1 VTRPALDRTSTEF
14 AGKVAMVTGATRGI
28 GQASAVAFARRGAD
42 VLLCDI
48 TPDADETVAL
58 VKDRGQV
65 AIYVPTD
72 VSDSDAVRQAVDTAV
87 SELGRLDFAHNNAG
101 IGPAGALADVPEDEW
116 NTVIATNLTGVF
128 LCMKHQIP
136 HLLQTQGA
144 IVNTA
149 SMWGVV
155 GAAGMSAY
163 SASKHGVIGLT
174 KSAARDYGRPARQ
187 RGCAWPDSNSLDRR
201 RPCGCHQRNH
211 RAHGAAAVRSAR
223 RGRRGGR
230 LALLEIGVVRQRDG
244 PSRGRRLAGRLSPD
258 PPTVDR

>member
-174 KSAARDYGRPARQ
+174 KSAARDYGPLGLRVNAVAPGPIQTALTAAVPADAINAIIARTGQQ
-187 RGCAWPDSNSLDRR
+187 RYGQP
-201 RPCGCHQRNH
+201 GEV
-211 RAHGAAAVRSAR
+211 GEAAAWLCSRSASYVN
-223 RGRRGGR
+223 GTVLAVDGGW
-230 LALLEIGVVRQRDG
+230 
-244 PSRGRRLAGRLSPD
+244 LAG
-258 PPTVDR
+258 